1 MSESGGGACC
11 FVVCSLSDGEFC
23 CVPCPCT
30 SSISLSHALSLDV
43 CVGVCGRAGRASVRC
58 CVQHFWCAFCA
69 GQSRADVVGGHQ
81 TSPNSILIFIFVPLP
96 VPFRSP
102 SSSIQAQF
110 VKISTVNP
118 QMSLVPRTTNAAEP
132 LTRIG
137 IRISLPR
144 QIWQAQ
150 SAILLYL
157 FMGCMDESWM
167 HGNYVGF
174 TRPPALKGTVDGG
187 VTATGVLSRER
198 GNLITVASI
207 SAHLNVVIYRQH
219 RQIFRACKN
228 PALGNLITPP
238 L

>member
-1 MSESGGGACC
+1 MSPGGGGHAVLLCALYPMEN
-11 FVVCSLSDGEFC
+11 FVVCL
-23 CVPCPCT
+23 VHAQAAYLCPMLCPLMFV
-30 SSISLSHALSLDV
+30 SV
-43 CVGVCGRAGRASVRC
+43 CVVVPGGLPCGAVFSTSVRF
-58 CVQHFWCAFCA
+58 VPVSHVLMWWAA
-69 GQSRADVVGGHQ
+69 TKLHQ
-81 TSPNSILIFIFVPLP
+81 TQSCDLHIFVPLP

-167 HGNYVGF
+167 HGMLVS
-174 TRPPALKGTVDGG
+174 PARRRSRVRS
-187 VTATGVLSRER
+187 TGV
-198 GNLITVASI
+198 
-207 SAHLNVVIYRQH
+207 
-219 RQIFRACKN
+219 
-228 PALGNLITPP
+228 
-238 L
+238 

>member
-1 MSESGGGACC
+1 MSPGGGGHAVLLCALYPMEN
-11 FVVCSLSDGEFC
+11 FVVCL
-23 CVPCPCT
+23 VHAQAAYLCPMLCPLMFV
-30 SSISLSHALSLDV
+30 SV
-43 CVGVCGRAGRASVRC
+43 CVVVPGGLPCGAVFS
-58 CVQHFWCAFCA
+58 CAFCA

-167 HGNYVGF
+167 HGMLVS
-174 TRPPALKGTVDGG
+174 PARRRSRVRS
-187 VTATGVLSRER
+187 TGV
-198 GNLITVASI
+198 
-207 SAHLNVVIYRQH
+207 
-219 RQIFRACKN
+219 
-228 PALGNLITPP
+228 
-238 L
+238 

>member
-58 CVQHFWCAFCA
+58 CVQHFCAFCA

-102 SSSIQAQF
+102 SSSIQAQNF
-110 VKISTVNP
+110 DREPANVSGP
-118 QMSLVPRTTNAAEP
+118 RPRTTNAAEP

-137 IRISLPR
+137 IRIIGSR
-144 QIWQAQ
+144 YRARFGKHSQRYSCTCSWDAW
-150 SAILLYL
+150 
-157 FMGCMDESWM
+157 MRVGCMVCWF
-167 HGNYVGF
+167 H
-174 TRPPALKGTVDGG
+174 PPAGAQGFGRRGCNGDGG
-187 VTATGVLSRER
+187 
-198 GNLITVASI
+198 
-207 SAHLNVVIYRQH
+207 
-219 RQIFRACKN
+219 
-228 PALGNLITPP
+228 ALA
-238 L
+238 